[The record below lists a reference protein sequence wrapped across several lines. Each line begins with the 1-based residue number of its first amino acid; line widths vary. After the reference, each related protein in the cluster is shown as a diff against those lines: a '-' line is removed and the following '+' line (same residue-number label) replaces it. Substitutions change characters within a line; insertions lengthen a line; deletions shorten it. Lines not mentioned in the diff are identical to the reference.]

1 MDSRKVTSN
10 RIPSRHTRAH
20 THPYPSHT
28 LGTLDQSPGPP
39 EQFTDTQHT
48 HSYFASTSP
57 AVQTA
62 THTHIH
68 THSPPLHSECLWGT
82 TQGRRLFPDPPSR
95 CAPSAPGTPQPLPPL
110 GALARPL
117 LSLGAASPPS
127 APLCPHA
134 VSLLSCSPQ
143 SLSPQTLKFLLLI
156 SHFQGL
162 FRLSVSPASF
172 SIFLSLNLSLS
183 YSPHLCGE
191 PLTPRASLL
200 DALTLSAL

>member
-68 THSPPLHSECLWGT
+68 THTLLPSIQSDFGGQHRAGGSPQTPHLGVHPQLQGPLSLCPPWVPWPAPSFPWGQPRPPPL
-82 TQGRRLFPDPPSR
+82 
-95 CAPSAPGTPQPLPPL
+95 PSAP
-110 GALARPL
+110 
-117 LSLGAASPPS
+117 SP
-127 APLCPHA
+127 
-134 VSLLSCSPQ
+134 
-143 SLSPQTLKFLLLI
+143 SLSFP
-156 SHFQGL
+156 
-162 FRLSVSPASF
+162 VP
-172 SIFLSLNLSLS
+172 LSLS
-183 YSPHLCGE
+183 LPRPSSFSFSS
-191 PLTPRASLL
+191 LTFRASSACQFLL
-200 DALTLSAL
+200 PPSPSFFL